1 MDDDSQEAAQ
11 GASAQQAKP
20 QSDPQHDSEHDRQN
34 SSHVR
39 AILQNPTFQL
49 LVHKKRQLS
58 WSLALLLLVIYF
70 GFITLVAIAP
80 DFMHRTFAGGV
91 ITYGIPLGIGV
102 ILIAFV
108 LCGIYV
114 WRANGE
120 FDRLT
125 QEVVRESQRASRKEQ
140 QS

>member
-1 MDDDSQEAAQ
+1 MDDDSQEIAQ
-11 GASAQQAKP
+11 GASSQQAKL
-20 QSDPQHDSEHDRQN
+20 QSDLQGNTQHDRQ
-34 SSHVR
+34 VQ

-58 WSLALLLLVIYF
+58 WSLAILLLVIYF

-125 QEVVRESQRASRKEQ
+125 QEVVSESKRTSRKEQ

>member
-1 MDDDSQEAAQ
+1 MEDDTQGRGSEAELQ
-11 GASAQQAKP
+11 
-20 QSDPQHDSEHDRQN
+20 HDRQ
-34 SSHVR
+34 VQ

-58 WSLALLLLVIYF
+58 WSLAILLLVIYF

-80 DFMHRTFAGGV
+80 DFMHQTFSGSV

-125 QEVVRESQRASRKEQ
+125 QDVVRHSLSARNLSTDSKEQ
-140 QS
+140 Q

>member
-1 MDDDSQEAAQ
+1 MEDDTQDAGS
-11 GASAQQAKP
+11 
-20 QSDPQHDSEHDRQN
+20 QHDRR
-34 SSHVR
+34 V
-39 AILQNPTFQL
+39 AVILQNPVFHV

-58 WSLALLLLVIYF
+58 WTLAILLLVIYF

-80 DFMHRTFAGGV
+80 DFMHQTFSGSV

-102 ILIAFV
+102 ILFAFV
-108 LCGIYV
+108 LCGVYV

-125 QEVVRESQRASRKEQ
+125 QAVVHDSRHTSSKEPQ
-140 QS
+140 